1 MMANGTKTGMTS
13 GANMIQTIDK
23 DGGIALTYYFKS
35 TGQGANKK
43 WGWQTEKGVKITSD
57 NDVNIA
63 RGDGFV
69 LNAQAAEI
77 TLTSAGAVDT
87 NKYTY
92 AATVAGKNIM
102 ANPFPATIKLS
113 KIDVMMPNDTKTG
126 MTSGANMIQTI
137 DKDGGIALTYYF
149 KSTGQGANKKWGWQT
164 EKGVKITSD
173 NDVDILLG
181 AAFKLNAQ
189 VAGLKVI
196 MSM

>member
-13 GANMIQTIDK
+13 GANAIQTIDK
-23 DGGIALTYYFKS
+23 NGGVALTYYFKS

-43 WGWQTEKGVKITSD
+43 WGWQTSTGTKITAD
-57 NDVNIA
+57 NEVNIA
-63 RGDGFV
+63 RGAGFV
-69 LNAQAAEI
+69 TTVQAANI
-77 TLTSAGAVDT
+77 KLTSAGAVDT

-92 AATVAGKNIM
+92 AASVAGKNIM

-113 KIDVMMPNDTKTG
+113 KVDVMMPGDTKTG
-126 MTSGANMIQTI
+126 MTSGSNAIQTI
-137 DKDGGIALTYYF
+137 DSNGGVAATYYF

-164 EKGVKITSD
+164 STGAKITSD